1 MELFSP
7 VYEVPVAK
15 KYIYDHR
22 KGDKVAVFIEFVN
35 KEQHDLGIPFPA
47 GRVRVSKR
55 DEADGNLEFIGES
68 VIDHTPKDEKV
79 DVKLG
84 NAFDV
89 VAKRI
94 IKHSSNDRSNRR
106 SSQTVE
112 VTLKN
117 RKDDRIKIQVIEP
130 LTGHKNWV
138 ISNNSHTYIG

>member
-1 MELFSP
+1 
-7 VYEVPVAK
+7 
-15 KYIYDHR
+15 
-22 KGDKVAVFIEFVN
+22 
-35 KEQHDLGIPFPA
+35 LGIPFPA

-138 ISNNSHTYIG
+138 ISNNSHTYKKKTAHEVEFFVPLNPGQERKLYYTVDYRW